1 MIIIQK
7 KRGVVR
13 GTLAYFPDET
23 EIRQLL
29 DELPINGYLVAAQTT
44 AEFEEGN
51 HLVRKD
57 TVRTTYINLNKTV
70 DEIYK
75 GMDSGSCR
83 YRIKKAEKMLDKIH
97 IELNTEKSYQ
107 DYLYIYNSFVMLSRH
122 TYKMSNN
129 SLNEQKNIA
138 DISVIYYDNMP
149 MCGHLV
155 FRDARIGRARLGF
168 SGSRRH
174 ENKNISKLVGPLN
187 RYLCW
192 HEIKDYKSR
201 GFNIFDFGGIGRAKG
216 IDSFKLSFGGNE
228 LVEYE
233 YNFAGLLGRM
243 GIQMRDTAFEFR
255 RRFGT
260 S

>member
-7 KRGVVR
+7 KRGVLR
-13 GTLAYFPDET
+13 GTLAYFPVEA

-29 DELPINGYLVAAQTT
+29 DELPINGYLLAAQTK
-44 AEFEEGN
+44 AEFKEEDR
-51 HLVRKD
+51 LVRKD
-57 TVRTTYINLNKTV
+57 TVRTTFIDLNNTI
-70 DEIYK
+70 DDIYK
-75 GMDSGSCR
+75 GMDNGSCR
-83 YRIKKAEKMLDKIH
+83 YRIRKAEKMIDNIR
-97 IELNTEKSYQ
+97 IESNTQKSYQ
-107 DYLYIYNSFVMLSRH
+107 DYLYIYNSFVTLSRH

-129 SLNEQKNIA
+129 SLNEQKNIS
-138 DISVIYYDNMP
+138 DISVIYYEDMP

-155 FRDARIGRARLGF
+155 FRDSNIGRARLGF

-201 GFNIFDFGGIGRAKG
+201 GFNIFDFGGIGRDPG

-233 YNFAGLLGRM
+233 YTFSGLLGRA
-243 GIQMRDTAFEFR
+243 GITMRDAAFEFR